1 MARPAELGDELPPG
15 RAEAADREGVRRL
28 RRHLRLPA
36 GAGRA
41 GPPRRARR
49 PGARPGA
56 DAGAG
61 PGPPR
66 GSALNGG
73 PAAGAALVGLP
84 EHLPV
89 VVPAAP
95 QPGRADV
102 DPQVVV
108 DVGFGTHL
116 PGGTR
121 LPSDPPD
128 LVAAEV
134 VRRCWRRRCVRLRT
148 VVFAALPRC
157 RAGPCSSAGTEMESR
172 HPTSLCS
179 SSRAPSWSAERA
191 PRVWLARSGGSS
203 SANLSCLRASSETLG
218 SAPARSAP
226 KRSRA
231 RATALAT
238 AAGVAAPGSL
248 T

>member
-1 MARPAELGDELPPG
+1 MVESGGGCPADNSEDLLSLCEAVG
-15 RAEAADREGVRRL
+15 RLQIDAAT
-28 RRHLRLPA
+28 
-36 GAGRA
+36 
-41 GPPRRARR
+41 GPQPRYATLAIASTCQT
-49 PGARPGA
+49 P
-56 DAGAG
+56 
-61 PGPPR
+61 
-66 GSALNGG
+66 SS
-73 PAAGAALVGLP
+73 
-84 EHLPV
+84 V
-89 VVPAAP
+89 VVPAAAG
-95 QPGRADV
+95 QGGRADV

-148 VVFAALPRC
+148 VVFAALPR
-157 RAGPCSSAGTEMESR
+157 RAGPCSSAGTQKESR
-172 HPTSLCS
+172 HPTGLCS

-203 SANLSCLRASSETLG
+203 SANLSCLRASSEILG

-231 RATALAT
+231 RATALRT